1 MKKTISL
8 LLVLMLCLF
17 LCACGEDGAKS
28 AAVEAKR
35 ADVNSFSYDMA
46 MDDVTEEA
54 VEMEYAAYG
63 ISPAEAPVP
72 TPVAGQSNGGAAA
85 DTAPDERPDKI
96 IYSANA
102 QVETTDFD
110 GTLVKLD
117 QMVQD
122 YGGWIQS
129 SSINGSNYDDRS
141 RGRISRRSADYTLR
155 IPSDRFQELMAGL
168 SDLGNV
174 PYSYVYTE
182 NVTAQYYDV
191 QARLDAYTIQETRLL
206 ELMEKAE
213 TVEDIIRLEDR
224 LTEVRYQIDS
234 MRSSLKN
241 WDRQVSYSSVYLS
254 IAEVQEYTPEPQ
266 VQPSYGERLGTA
278 LRDGLRGTGNF
289 FKNLLLWL
297 VEALPVLIL
306 LLVLILIPVLI
317 LRKRRK
323 NRRAAAFAPATNTSP
338 EKTREDDGK
347 EISDL

>member
-1 MKKTISL
+1 MKKT
-8 LLVLMLCLF
+8 LCLF
-17 LCACGEDGAKS
+17 LAALMMLSLCACGESPSHAAGA
-28 AAVEAKR
+28 EAKR
-35 ADVNSFSYDMA
+35 ADVNAASYDMA
-46 MDDVTEEA
+46 MSDLVTEEA
-54 VEMEYAAYG
+54 AEMEYAAYG
-63 ISPAEAPVP
+63 ISPAEVPAPAP
-72 TPVAGQSNGGAAA
+72 AAQANGAAA
-85 DTAPDERPDKI
+85 ETTPDERPDKI

-110 GTLVKLD
+110 GTLAKLD

-129 SSINGSNYDDRS
+129 SSINGSNYADRS

-168 SDLGNV
+168 SNLGNV

-191 QARLDAYTIQETRLL
+191 QARLTAYTAQETRLL

-234 MRSSLKN
+234 LRSSLKN

-254 IAEVQEYTPEPQ
+254 IAEVQEYSPEPQ
-266 VQPSYGERLGTA
+266 VQPSYSERLGSA

-297 VEALPVLIL
+297 VEALPVLVL

-323 NRRAAAFAPATNTSP
+323 NRRAAKAAAFAPVTSASP
-338 EKTREDDGK
+338 EAKREREGK
-347 EISDL
+347 EN